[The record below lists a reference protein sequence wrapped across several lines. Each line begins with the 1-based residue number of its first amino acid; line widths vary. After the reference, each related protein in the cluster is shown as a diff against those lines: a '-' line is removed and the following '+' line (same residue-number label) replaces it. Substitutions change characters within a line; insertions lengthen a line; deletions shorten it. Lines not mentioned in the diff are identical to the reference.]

1 VEGSMKE
8 GVLEL
13 TIPKKEPKP
22 EEKPRKV
29 ELK

>member
-1 VEGSMKE
+1 MKE